1 MEGTLPDHLKLI
13 EGGQEDEEDETTRA
27 CKRFISNA
35 RININ
40 ARQVFPKGFRRGGT
54 GTVLE

>member
-1 MEGTLPDHLKLI
+1 MYPSIGIPRIMEGTLPDHLKLI

-35 RININ
+35 R
-40 ARQVFPKGFRRGGT
+40 
-54 GTVLE
+54 

>member
-35 RININ
+35 R
-40 ARQVFPKGFRRGGT
+40 
-54 GTVLE
+54 